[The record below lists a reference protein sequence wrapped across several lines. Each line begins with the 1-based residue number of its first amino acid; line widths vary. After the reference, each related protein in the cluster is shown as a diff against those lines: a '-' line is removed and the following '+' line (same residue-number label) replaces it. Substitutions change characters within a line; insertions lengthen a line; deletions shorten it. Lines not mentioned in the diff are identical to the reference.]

1 MEATIRRTT
10 ETPIHD
16 LGVTTRRDEGLAE
29 TAQKG
34 NGEELRVRAQ
44 AALEKAKVLWE
55 RLQEKTVSTS
65 KAADR
70 TIRTHP
76 YQAVG
81 IALGVSAL
89 IGLVVMRKR
98 HD

>member
-10 ETPIHD
+10 ETPIDD
-16 LGVTTRRDEGLAE
+16 LGATTRRREGLAE
-29 TAQKG
+29 AAQKG
-34 NGEELRVRAQ
+34 NGEDFRVKAQ

-55 RLQEKTVSTS
+55 RLQEKTVTIS

-76 YQAVG
+76 YRAIG
-81 IALGVSAL
+81 IALGVGAL
-89 IGLVVMRKR
+89 IGLVAMRKK

>member
-10 ETPIHD
+10 ETPIDD
-16 LGVTTRRDEGLAE
+16 LGATTRRREGLAE
-29 TAQKG
+29 AAQKG
-34 NGEELRVRAQ
+34 NGEDLRVKAQ

-55 RLQEKTVSTS
+55 RLQEKTVTTS

-76 YQAVG
+76 YQAIG
-81 IALGVSAL
+81 IALGVGAL
-89 IGLVVMRKR
+89 IGLVAMRKK